1 MLPCIKMQKYLLFFK
16 EKIMKKI
23 LSVLLAFVM
32 VLSLGALFIACD
44 KTANTEETTTA
55 ADTTAAE
62 TTGASV
68 ETEKPVLKM
77 GTNAYFQPYEFY
89 EGDKIVG
96 IDAEIAAAIAE
107 KLGMTLEIV
116 DMEFDSILTAVNEGS
131 VDFGMAG
138 MTITEDRLLEV
149 DFSISYANGVQA
161 IIVPEGSSITSVD
174 DLYAEGASYK
184 VGVQLGTTGDIY
196 ATDDFGSE
204 NVTTFSNGNEAILAL
219 IGGSVDCVIIDNEPA
234 KALVAANTGLKI
246 LETEYANEDYA
257 ICVKKGNSDLLA
269 KIDAAIMELTED
281 GTIDAIVA
289 KYIK

>member
-1 MLPCIKMQKYLLFFK
+1 
-16 EKIMKKI
+16 MKKFFAI
-23 LSVLLAFVM
+23 LMAFVM
-32 VLSLGALFIACD
+32 VLSLTAVFVGCTTNDGA
-44 KTANTEETTTA
+44 E
-55 ADTTAAE
+55 DTTAAG
-62 TTGASV
+62 TAAGTDADTADGTDNDAA
-68 ETEKPVLKM
+68 EKPVLKM

-89 EGDKIVG
+89 EGDKIIG

-161 IIVPEGSSITSVD
+161 IIVKEGSPITCAD
-174 DLYAEGASYK
+174 DLYADGAAYK

-196 ATDDFGSE
+196 ATDDFGADL
-204 NVTTFSNGNEAILAL
+204 VTTYSNGNEAVLAL
-219 IGGSVDCVIIDNEPA
+219 LGNSVDCVIIDNEPA
-234 KALVAANTGLKI
+234 KALVAANSGLKI
-246 LETEYANEDYA
+246 LDTEYANEDYA

-269 KIDAAIMELTED
+269 KIDAAILELTED
-281 GTIDAIVA
+281 GTIAGIVA

>member
-1 MLPCIKMQKYLLFFK
+1 
-16 EKIMKKI
+16 MKKI

-32 VLSLGALFIACD
+32 VLSLGAMFAACVPED
-44 KTANTEETTTA
+44 VNDTTA
-55 ADTTAAE
+55 ADTTVADTTVADTTAAPD
-62 TTGASV
+62 T
-68 ETEKPVLKM
+68 TEKPVLKM

-89 EGDKIVG
+89 EGEKIVG

-161 IIVPEGSSITSVD
+161 IIVPENSPITSVD

-196 ATDDFGSE
+196 ATGDFGSE
-204 NVTTFSNGNEAILAL
+204 NVTTYSNGNEAVLAL
-219 IGGSVDCVIIDNEPA
+219 TGGSLDCVIIDNEPA
-234 KALVAANTGLKI
+234 KALVAANSGLKI
-246 LETEYANEDYA
+246 LETAYANEDYA
-257 ICVKKGNSDLLA
+257 LCVKKGNSELLN
-269 KIDAAIMELTED
+269 KIDAAILELTED
-281 GTIDAIVA
+281 GTIAAIVA

>member
-1 MLPCIKMQKYLLFFK
+1 MLPCIKMQKYSLFIK

-44 KTANTEETTTA
+44 KTTNNEETTTA
-55 ADTTAAE
+55 AAE

-89 EGDKIVG
+89 EGEKIVG

-161 IIVPEGSSITSVD
+161 IIVKEGSAITCVD

-196 ATDDFGSE
+196 ATDDFGSN
-204 NVTTFSNGNEAILAL
+204 NVTTYSNGNEAVLAL

-234 KALVAANTGLKI
+234 KALVAANTGLTI
-246 LETEYANEDYA
+246 LETAYANEDYA
-257 ICVKKGNSDLLA
+257 ICVKKGNTELLE
-269 KIDAAIMELTED
+269 KIDAAIKDLTKD

-289 KYIK
+289 NYIK

>member
-1 MLPCIKMQKYLLFFK
+1 
-16 EKIMKKI
+16 MKKF
-23 LSVLLAFVM
+23 LSVFMALAM
-32 VLSLGALFIACD
+32 ILALTALFVACD
-44 KTANTEETTTA
+44 NGETEGDTTVAETVAGTEAGTEAGTA
-55 ADTTAAE
+55 AP
-62 TTGASV
+62 
-68 ETEKPVLKM
+68 ETEKSVLKM

-89 EGDKIVG
+89 EGEKIVG

-149 DFSISYANGVQA
+149 DFSISYANGVQS
-161 IIVPEGSSITSVD
+161 IIVKNDSPITCAD
-174 DLYAEGASYK
+174 DLYAEGANYK

-196 ATDDFGSE
+196 ATDDFGGD
-204 NVTTFSNGNEAILAL
+204 NVTTYSNGNEAVLAL
-219 IGGSVDCVIIDNEPA
+219 LGGSVDCVIIDNEPA
-234 KALVAANTGLKI
+234 KALVAANEGLKI
-246 LETEYANEDYA
+246 LDTAYANEDYA
-257 ICVKKGNSDLLA
+257 ICVKKGNSDLLG

-281 GTIDAIVA
+281 GTIASIVA

>member
-1 MLPCIKMQKYLLFFK
+1 
-16 EKIMKKI
+16 MKKI

-32 VLSLGALFIACD
+32 VLSLGAMFAACVPED
-44 KTANTEETTTA
+44 ANDTTA
-55 ADTTAAE
+55 ADTTVADTTAAPD
-62 TTGASV
+62 T
-68 ETEKPVLKM
+68 TEKPVLKM

-89 EGDKIVG
+89 EGEKIIG

-107 KLGMTLEIV
+107 KLGMELQIV

-161 IIVPEGSSITSVD
+161 IIVPENSPITSVD

-204 NVTTFSNGNEAILAL
+204 NVTTSSNGNEAVLAL

-234 KALVAANTGLKI
+234 KALVAANSGLKI
-246 LETEYANEDYA
+246 LETSYADEDYA
-257 ICVKKGNSDLLA
+257 IAVKKGNSELLE
-269 KIDAAIMELTED
+269 KINDAIMELTED
-281 GTIDAIVA
+281 GTIAAIVA

>member
-1 MLPCIKMQKYLLFFK
+1 MLPCIKMQKYSLFFK

-44 KTANTEETTTA
+44 KTSNTEETTTA

-89 EGDKIVG
+89 EGEKIVG

-174 DLYAEGASYK
+174 DLYAEDASYK

>member
-1 MLPCIKMQKYLLFFK
+1 
-16 EKIMKKI
+16 MKKI
-23 LSVLLAFVM
+23 LSVLMAFVM
-32 VLSLGALFIACD
+32 VLSMGALFIACD
-44 KTANTEETTTA
+44 KATNTEETTTA

-62 TTGASV
+62 TTTAADEES
-68 ETEKPVLKM
+68 TEKATLKM

-89 EGDKIVG
+89 EGEKIVG

-161 IIVPEGSSITSVD
+161 IIVPEGSAITSVE

-234 KALVAANTGLKI
+234 KALVAANAGLKI

-257 ICVKKGNSDLLA
+257 ICVKKGNSELLD
-269 KIDAAIMELTED
+269 KINVAIMELTED